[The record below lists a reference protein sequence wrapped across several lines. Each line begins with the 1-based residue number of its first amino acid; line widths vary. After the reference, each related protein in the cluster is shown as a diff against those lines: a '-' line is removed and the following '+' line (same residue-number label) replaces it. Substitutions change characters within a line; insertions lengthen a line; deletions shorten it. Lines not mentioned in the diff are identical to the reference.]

1 MKRILL
7 TALMITVCFFASGK
21 KVVKSQWSNGID
33 DIRHYLFAYFTSNS
47 TEGQQV
53 CYAVSDNG
61 LDFTPLNGGSP
72 VLASDSISVSGGV
85 RCSRRRDKYCCWR
98 YND

>member
-1 MKRILL
+1 MKRYFLPLFLL
-7 TALMITVCFFASGK
+7 TIVLSAGAKNYT
-21 KVVKSQWSNGID
+21 
-33 DIRHYLFAYFTSNS
+33 HYLFVYFTSNS

-72 VLASDSISVSGGV
+72 VLASDSISVSGGAG
-85 RCSRRRDKYCCWR
+85 Y
-98 YND
+98 